1 MSFSFR
7 QTIPTARAS
16 KDDNLF
22 AGRSTLRADEK
33 KSDVAPKNGALQ
45 AYLAKNYTSGTSDK
59 DGTETVKRK
68 KKKKAA
74 PDTGGA
80 IRIVDHD
87 VSGFNSADPSGRGTL
102 TGKRADL
109 GVGDE
114 DEDEEAPI
122 IANPEEA
129 AAFMK
134 QVDKIKSGSGWVPA
148 METDV
153 GAARGRSGGHRE
165 SQDASPPRRRQRHDS
180 PDASPPRRGAVQDAS
195 PPRRRQR
202 HDSPDASPPRRAVVQ
217 DASPPRRRQRHDS
230 PDASPPRRGA
240 VQDASPPRR
249 ATVQDASPPR
259 RRQRHDSPDASPP
272 RRATVQ
278 DASPPRRRQRHD
290 SPDASPPRRAA
301 VQDASPPRRRQRH
314 DSPDALPPPRGAV
327 QDALPPRRRQRHD
340 SPDASPPRR
349 GAVQDALPPRR
360 RQRHDSLDAAP
371 LRKDGGLDAS
381 AGPGPSRSRAQEV
394 PPARMGDGTAAG
406 LVTAEQL
413 AADIKKQREEAEERR
428 RKAEG
433 RGAQTVYRDK
443 ATGRVMTA
451 EEARKAK
458 EDERAA
464 RKKPSIYD
472 EDQTLEWRGG
482 LAQKRHVEERMRE
495 LEEEASKPFARS
507 DVDVRHDAALRDRV
521 RFGDPF
527 AHLARQKQSAAADAA
542 APLTE
547 LYDVDKLAKSG
558 FKIPQEIP
566 PHSWLKRGVA
576 APANRYNIRPG
587 RHWDGVNRSNG
598 FEAELFKHQNAR
610 AAKELEARLWSMGD
624 M

>member
-16 KDDNLF
+16 KDENLF

-33 KSDVAPKNGALQ
+33 KSDAAPKDSVLQ
-45 AYLAKNYTSGTSDK
+45 AYLAKNYTSGTIDK
-59 DGTETVKRK
+59 NGTETVKRK

-74 PDTGGA
+74 QDPGGA

-87 VSGFNSADPSGRGTL
+87 VSGFNSSDATGRGTL
-102 TGKRADL
+102 TGKRTNL
-109 GVGDE
+109 GGGDE
-114 DEDEEAPI
+114 EEDDEAPT

-148 METDV
+148 METDDRE
-153 GAARGRSGGHRE
+153 APGRSGRHQDGP
-165 SQDASPPRRRQRHDS
+165 DASPPRRRQRHDS
-180 PDASPPRRGAVQDAS
+180 PDASPPRRGT
-195 PPRRRQR
+195 
-202 HDSPDASPPRRAVVQ
+202 VQ

-230 PDASPPRRGA
+230 PDASPPRRG
-240 VQDASPPRR
+240 
-249 ATVQDASPPR
+249 TVQDASPPR
-259 RRQRHDSPDASPP
+259 RRQRHDSPYASPP
-272 RRATVQ
+272 RR
-278 DASPPRRRQRHD
+278 
-290 SPDASPPRRAA
+290 
-301 VQDASPPRRRQRH
+301 
-314 DSPDALPPPRGAV
+314 
-327 QDALPPRRRQRHD
+327 
-340 SPDASPPRR
+340 
-349 GAVQDALPPRR
+349 
-360 RQRHDSLDAAP
+360 
-371 LRKDGGLDAS
+371 DGGSKAS
-381 AGPGPSRSRAQEV
+381 AGTGRSRGRPQEA

-413 AADIKKQREEAEERR
+413 AADIRKQREEAEERR

-482 LAQKRHVEERMRE
+482 LAQKRQVEERMRE
-495 LEEEASKPFARS
+495 LQEEASKPFARS
-507 DVDVRHDAALRDRV
+507 DVDDRHDAALRDRV

-527 AHLARQKQSAAADAA
+527 AHLARRKQLDAADAA

-547 LYDVDKLAKSG
+547 RYDVDKLAKSG
-558 FKIPQEIP
+558 FKVPQEVP

>member
-33 KSDVAPKNGALQ
+33 KSDAAPKNGALQ

-114 DEDEEAPI
+114 DEDEEAPT

-148 METDV
+148 TETDAR
-153 GAARGRSGGHRE
+153 AARGRSGRHRE

-202 HDSPDASPPRRAVVQ
+202 HDSPDALPPGRDAVQDASPPRRRQRHDSPDASPPRRGAIQDASPPRRRQRHDSPDALPPGRDAVQ

-249 ATVQDASPPR
+249 RQRHDSPDALPPGRDAVQDASPPR
-259 RRQRHDSPDASPP
+259 RRQRHDRPDASPP
-272 RRATVQ
+272 RRG
-278 DASPPRRRQRHD
+278 
-290 SPDASPPRRAA
+290 A

-314 DSPDALPPPRGAV
+314 DSPDT
-327 QDALPPRRRQRHD
+327 
-340 SPDASPPRR
+340 
-349 GAVQDALPPRR
+349 
-360 RQRHDSLDAAP
+360 AP
-371 LRKDGGLDAS
+371 LQRDGGLEAS
-381 AGPGPSRSRAQEV
+381 GGTGPSRSRAQV
-394 PPARMGDGTAAG
+394 APPARMGDGTAAG
-406 LVTAEQL
+406 LVSAEQL

-433 RGAQTVYRDK
+433 RGAQTVYRDR

-482 LAQKRHVEERMRE
+482 LAQKRQVEERMRE
-495 LEEEASKPFARS
+495 LQDETSKPFARS
-507 DVDVRHDAALRDRV
+507 DVDERHDAALRDRV

-547 LYDVDKLAKSG
+547 VYDVGKLAKSG
-558 FKIPQEIP
+558 FKIPQDVP

-598 FEAELFKHQNAR
+598 FEAELFKHQNAW

>member
-16 KDDNLF
+16 KDENLF

-33 KSDVAPKNGALQ
+33 KSDAAPKDSVLQ
-45 AYLAKNYTSGTSDK
+45 AYLAKNYTSGTIDK
-59 DGTETVKRK
+59 NGTETVKRK

-74 PDTGGA
+74 QDPGGA

-87 VSGFNSADPSGRGTL
+87 VSGFNSSDATGRGTL
-102 TGKRADL
+102 TGKRTNL
-109 GVGDE
+109 GGGDE
-114 DEDEEAPI
+114 EEDDEAPT

-148 METDV
+148 METDDRE
-153 GAARGRSGGHRE
+153 APGRSGRHQDGPDASPPRRRQRHD
-165 SQDASPPRRRQRHDS
+165 SPDASPPRRRQRHDS
-180 PDASPPRRGAVQDAS
+180 PDASPPRRGT
-195 PPRRRQR
+195 
-202 HDSPDASPPRRAVVQ
+202 VQ

-230 PDASPPRRGA
+230 PDASPPRRGT

-249 ATVQDASPPR
+249 RQRHDSPDAPPPRRGTVQDASPPR

-272 RRATVQ
+272 RRGTVQ

-290 SPDASPPRRAA
+290 SPDASPPRRGT
-301 VQDASPPRRRQRH
+301 VQDAS
-314 DSPDALPPPRGAV
+314 
-327 QDALPPRRRQRHD
+327 PPRRRQRHD

-349 GAVQDALPPRR
+349 GTVQDASPPRR
-360 RQRHDSLDAAP
+360 RQRHDSPYASP
-371 LRKDGGLDAS
+371 PRRDGGSKAS
-381 AGPGPSRSRAQEV
+381 AGTGPSRGRPQEA

-413 AADIKKQREEAEERR
+413 AADIRKQREEAEERR

-482 LAQKRHVEERMRE
+482 LAQKRQVEERMRE
-495 LEEEASKPFARS
+495 LQEEASKPFARS
-507 DVDVRHDAALRDRV
+507 DVDDRHDAALRDRV

-527 AHLARQKQSAAADAA
+527 AHLARRKQLDAADAA

-547 LYDVDKLAKSG
+547 RYDVDKLAKSG
-558 FKIPQEIP
+558 FKVPQEVP